1 MITEPFILP
10 LWQLIPSIWLMGEMQ
25 RTNSVVCTMAVNK
38 SLIYTQQFY
47 SYITSIYIVIIF
59 YTIYLLYFEI

>member
-59 YTIYLLYFEI
+59 YTICLLYFEI